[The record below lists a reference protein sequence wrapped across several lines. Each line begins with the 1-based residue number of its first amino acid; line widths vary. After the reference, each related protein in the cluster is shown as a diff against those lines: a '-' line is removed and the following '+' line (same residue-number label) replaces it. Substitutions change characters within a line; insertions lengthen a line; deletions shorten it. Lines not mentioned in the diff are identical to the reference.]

1 VIPMSDMSKQAE
13 QKIEQLQMMEQ
24 NLRTFSTQ
32 RQQFSSQ
39 LLEVESALKEIE
51 GSEEAYKIV
60 GGIMVATK
68 KEDLKKDLKEKK
80 EILELR
86 ITSIEKQEEKIKE
99 KASSTQKE
107 VLKEM
112 ENK

>member
-1 VIPMSDMSKQAE
+1 MIQMTDMSKQAE

-24 NLRTFSTQ
+24 NLRTFATQ

-39 LLEVESALKEIE
+39 LLEVDSALKEIE
-51 GSEEAYKIV
+51 TSEEAYKIV

-68 KEDLKKDLKEKK
+68 KEDLKKDLQKKK
-80 EILELR
+80 EMLELR
-86 ITSIEKQEEKIKE
+86 ITTIEKQEEKIKE

-112 ENK
+112 EKK